1 MAVTE
6 AEAYAAMLAHH
17 KALDEGLRERAD
29 AVLAAVSSARPYE
42 VAVADVIT
50 YLAEEVLPH
59 AAAEEKTIY
68 PAAVK
73 HADLSEMTAE
83 HVFLSAAS
91 SQLAAVTS
99 GSAAAE
105 QARTIADHFSAHAAK
120 ENDVLLPALLAD
132 ESVDLASLLGE
143 LHHFAEQ
150 AGTPA
155 PAAGSADGDLPA
167 ELVSLLLQGAAALAR
182 AGGADRA
189 CRIAASAWAALRGPR
204 PDLAVKLT
212 AALHGLTRKV
222 DGPVASKAPDG
233 VDVTVDPNLDVR
245 DMPPAQRHVTIF
257 ETYDALQPGTAFV
270 LVNDH
275 DPKPL
280 GYQFEAEH
288 AGDFTWDYLENGPE
302 VWRVRIGRPAAAE
315 HAAADAAEIN
325 ADAAGEEPDL
335 DVRKVSHGQRHGLI
349 FTAYRS
355 LRPGRGFVLVNDHD
369 PKPLKYQFDA
379 SHAGEFTW
387 DYLEAGPKVWRVRI
401 GRTAG

>member
-29 AVLAAVSSARPYE
+29 AVLAVVTSARPYAM
-42 VAVADVIT
+42 AVVDVIT

-68 PAAVK
+68 PAAAK

-91 SQLAAVTS
+91 SRLATLTD
-99 GSAAAE
+99 GPAAAE
-105 QARTIADHFSAHAAK
+105 QARQLADRFSAHAAK

-143 LHHFAEQ
+143 MHHHTEH

-155 PAAGSADGDLPA
+155 PAAGSQDGDLPA
-167 ELVSLLLQGAAALAR
+167 ELLPLLLQGAAALAR

-189 CRIAASAWAALRGPR
+189 CRIAASAWAALREPR
-204 PDLAVKLT
+204 PDLAAKVT

-222 DGPVASKAPDG
+222 DGSVVDGPPDG
-233 VDVTVDPNLDVR
+233 ASVNVDRNLDVR

-257 ETYDALQPGTAFV
+257 EAYDALLPGTGFV

-288 AGDFTWDYLENGPE
+288 AGAFTWDYLENGPE
-302 VWRVRIGRPAAAE
+302 VWRVRIGRSAAAARTAE
-315 HAAADAAEIN
+315 IDADAADE
-325 ADAAGEEPDL
+325 APDL
-335 DVRKVSHGQRHGLI
+335 DVRQVSHGQRHGLI

-369 PKPLKYQFDA
+369 PRPLKYQFDA
-379 SHAGEFTW
+379 SYAGEFTW

-401 GRTAG
+401 GRTAV

>member
-6 AEAYAAMLAHH
+6 AEAYAAMLARR
-17 KALDEGLRERAD
+17 KALDEGLKERAD
-29 AVLAAVSSARPYE
+29 AVLAAVTSARPYE
-42 VAVADVIT
+42 MAVADVIT

-59 AAAEEKTIY
+59 ATAEEKAIY
-68 PAAVK
+68 PAAAK
-73 HADLSEMTAE
+73 HADIGEMTTE
-83 HVFLSAAS
+83 HVFLSVAS
-91 SQLAAVTS
+91 SRLAALTD
-99 GSAAAE
+99 GPAAVE
-105 QARTIADHFSAHAAK
+105 QARQIADLFSAHAAK
-120 ENDVLLPALLAD
+120 ENEVLLSALLAD

-143 LHHFAEQ
+143 MHRYTEHAS
-150 AGTPA
+150 TPA
-155 PAAGSADGDLPA
+155 PAARFQDGDLQA
-167 ELVSLLLQGAAALAR
+167 ELLSLLLQGAAALAR

-189 CRIAASAWAALRGPR
+189 CRIAASAWAALREPR
-204 PDLAVKLT
+204 PDLAVKVT

-222 DGPVASKAPDG
+222 DGPVAGAAPDS
-233 VDVTVDPNLDVR
+233 VPVTVDPNLDVR

-257 ETYDALQPGTAFV
+257 EAYDALLPGTGFV

-288 AGDFTWDYLENGPE
+288 AGGFTWDYLENGPE
-302 VWRVRIGRPAAAE
+302 VWRVRIGRPAAAAPTAE
-315 HAAADAAEIN
+315 VDADAADE
-325 ADAAGEEPDL
+325 DPDL
-335 DVRKVSHGQRHGLI
+335 DVRQVSHGHRHGLI

-369 PKPLKYQFDA
+369 PRPLKYQFDA

-401 GRTAG
+401 GRTAV